1 MEPDRLKQR
10 LVGAA
15 VLVALAVIF
24 VPMLLSGPDPLDQLV
39 MDDNI
44 PERPADRNRREVID
58 LDEEPPPRPETPAT
72 PAIVDEYTAK
82 TDAMPPPRLGA
93 KVPEPAATSE
103 AEGGAPDGEADA
115 APEPEAGSGTAGE
128 GEPAEDARDA
138 GESGTE
144 TAGEGMRAWSV
155 QVGSFR
161 DRGNAMT
168 LRDRL
173 RGQDFAAYVERYRSG
188 EDEVYRVRVGPEPDR
203 AAAEALQEALRQ
215 EGGVRGMVVRH
226 GLDQG

>member
-58 LDEEPPPRPETPAT
+58 LDEEPPPRPETPET

-82 TDAMPPPRLGA
+82 SDAMPPPRLGA
-93 KVPEPAATSE
+93 KVAEP
-103 AEGGAPDGEADA
+103 AEGGDGEQTTPTGEQGVETGTDA
-115 APEPEAGSGTAGE
+115 RPSEASAEPESAGE
-128 GEPAEDARDA
+128 GEAATGSGDAD
-138 GESGTE
+138 
-144 TAGEGMRAWSV
+144 EGMRAWSV

-188 EDEVYRVRVGPEPDR
+188 EDQVYRVRVGPEPDR
-203 AAAEALQEALRQ
+203 AAARALQEALRQ

>member
-1 MEPDRLKQR
+1 MEADRLKQR

-39 MDDNI
+39 MEDNI
-44 PERPADRNRREVID
+44 PERPADRSRREVID
-58 LDEEPPPRPETPAT
+58 LDEEPPPRPETPET
-72 PAIVDEYTAK
+72 PAIVDEYTAES
-82 TDAMPPPRLGA
+82 DAMPPPRLGA
-93 KVPEPAATSE
+93 KVPAP
-103 AEGGAPDGEADA
+103 AEGDGGEETTPTEEQGSGADPDAPPGEAN
-115 APEPEAGSGTAGE
+115 AGSG
-128 GEPAEDARDA
+128 D
-138 GESGTE
+138 
-144 TAGEGMRAWSV
+144 AGEGMRAWSV

-203 AAAEALQEALRQ
+203 AAARTLQEALRQ

>member
-44 PERPADRNRREVID
+44 PERPADRSRREVID
-58 LDEEPPPRPETPAT
+58 LDEEPPPRPETPET
-72 PAIVDEYTAK
+72 PAIVDEHTGK
-82 TDAMPPPRLGA
+82 SDALPPPRLGA
-93 KVPEPAATSE
+93 KV
-103 AEGGAPDGEADA
+103 
-115 APEPEAGSGTAGE
+115 AGSGEAGDAEASAPPEQDPAPESAAANAAGE
-128 GEPAEDARDA
+128 DEAAGDSGDDTGTAEAA
-138 GESGTE
+138 
-144 TAGEGMRAWSV
+144 EGMRAWSV